1 MFIIRDDKM
10 DERTEK
16 TKNAG
21 IYGIIGNVFLLII
34 KAIVGFV
41 SRSQAMIAD
50 SINSAGDI
58 FASFMTFIGNKIASE
73 PVDDDHNFGHGK
85 AEYIFSMFI
94 SISMILVSA
103 KLLYDSVMTLVLGSE
118 LKFSWFLVIVCIIT
132 IITKISL
139 YIYVKR
145 INKKYKNILLE
156 ANMEDHR
163 NDCIVTTFT
172 LISVLLTRVNIYWFD
187 SIVGIGISI
196 WICYTGVKIFLESY
210 NVLMDRSVDEKTK
223 DIILDLAHSYKD
235 IKSIKDIISSP
246 VGYKY
251 IIFLTIQVDGEM
263 STKNSH
269 NLADCLE
276 LDISKLEKVYKAIV
290 HVEPYNE
297 NKE

>member
-1 MFIIRDDKM
+1 MDDRAKQ
-10 DERTEK
+10 

-21 IYGIIGNVFLLII
+21 IYGIIGNIFLLII

-41 SRSQAMIAD
+41 SKSQAMIAD

-58 FASFMTFIGNKIASE
+58 FASLMTFIGNKIASE
-73 PVDDDHNFGHGK
+73 PKDEDHNFGHGK

-103 KLLYDSVMTLVLGSE
+103 KLLYDSIMTLILGSE
-118 LKFSWFLVIVCIIT
+118 LKFSWFLVVVCVVT
-132 IITKISL
+132 IITKLIL
-139 YIYVKR
+139 FIYVKA
-145 INKKYKNILLE
+145 IHKKYNNILLE

-172 LISVLLTRVNIYWFD
+172 LISILLTRVNIYWFD
-187 SIVGIGISI
+187 SVVGIGISL
-196 WICYTGVKIFLESY
+196 WICYTGIKIFLESY
-210 NVLMDRSVDEKTK
+210 NVLMDRSVDEMTK

-235 IKSIKDIISSP
+235 IKKIENIYSSP

-251 IIFLTIQVDGEM
+251 TIFLTIQVDGEM
-263 STKNSH
+263 TTKDSH

-276 LDISKLEKVYKAIV
+276 MDISKLENVYKAIV
-290 HVEPYNE
+290 HVEPYVE
-297 NKE
+297 LLG

>member
-1 MFIIRDDKM
+1 MNDRA
-10 DERTEK
+10 EK

-21 IYGIIGNVFLLII
+21 IYGIIGNIFLLII

-58 FASFMTFIGNKIASE
+58 FASLMTFIGNKIASE
-73 PVDDDHNFGHGK
+73 PNDEDHNFGHGK

-103 KLLYDSVMTLVLGSE
+103 KLLYDSIMTLILGSE
-118 LKFSWFLVIVCIIT
+118 LKFSWFLVIVCVIT
-132 IITKISL
+132 IITKIVL
-139 YIYVKR
+139 FIYVKA
-145 INKKYKNILLE
+145 IYKKYNNILLE

-163 NDCIVTTFT
+163 NDCIITTFT
-172 LISVLLTRVNIYWFD
+172 LISILLTRINIYWFD
-187 SIVGIGISI
+187 SVVGIGISV

-235 IKSIKDIISSP
+235 IKTIENISSSP

-251 IIFLTIQVDGEM
+251 MIFLTIQVDGEM
-263 STKNSH
+263 TTKNSH
-269 NLADCLE
+269 DLADCLE
-276 LDISKLEKVYKAIV
+276 RDIAKVEKVYKAIV
-290 HVEPYNE
+290 HVEPYNME
-297 NKE
+297 NSK